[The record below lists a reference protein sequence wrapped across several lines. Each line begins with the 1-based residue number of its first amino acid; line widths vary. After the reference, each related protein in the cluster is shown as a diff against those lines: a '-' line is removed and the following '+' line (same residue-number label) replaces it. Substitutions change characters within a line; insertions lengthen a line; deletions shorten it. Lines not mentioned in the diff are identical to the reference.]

1 MNELFARPETQNP
14 IQTNQGWLKQAQI
27 ENPLNFNETGSHKS
41 YQMYLF
47 RNVFSLEFAFAPFQ
61 NSKLIFKVK
70 RTAMSL
76 YSSSRF
82 WHLDLDLDM
91 ILVGSI

>member
-14 IQTNQGWLKQAQI
+14 IQTSQGWPKQAQI
-27 ENPLNFNETGSHKS
+27 QNPLNFNETGSHKS

-47 RNVFSLEFAFAPFQ
+47 RSVFSLEFAFAPFQ